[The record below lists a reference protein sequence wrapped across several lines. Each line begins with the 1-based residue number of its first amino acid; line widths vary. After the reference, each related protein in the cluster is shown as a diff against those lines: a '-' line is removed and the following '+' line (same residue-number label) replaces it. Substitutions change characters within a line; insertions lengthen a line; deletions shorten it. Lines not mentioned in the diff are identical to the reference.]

1 MSEELKKLFSSK
13 LLEILQNSGLTMAE
27 LAKKIGVSQATISDW
42 CNGKKAPRFDK
53 IEQLA
58 KFFNVSPTYFFNDEI
73 AKDDYKLIKNPR
85 LYEIEYIRSK
95 KKEETPNHTETYKK
109 NLLALFA
116 GEDFTPKETEE
127 IKNYIEFIKSKR
139 EK

>member
-1 MSEELKKLFSSK
+1 MSEELRKLFSCK
-13 LLEILQNSGLTMAE
+13 LQECLQNSGLTMAE

-73 AKDDYKLIKNPR
+73 VEYDYKQIKNPR
-85 LYEIEYIRSK
+85 LYEIEYK
-95 KKEETPNHTETYKK
+95 KQDEVPNHTEAYRKMIS
-109 NLLALFA
+109 LFA
-116 GEDFTPKETEE
+116 GENFTPKETEE
-127 IKNYIEFIKSKR
+127 IKDYIEFIKSKR

>member
-1 MSEELKKLFSSK
+1 MSEELRKLFSRK
-13 LLEILQNSGLTMAE
+13 LQECLQNSGLTMAE

-73 AKDDYKLIKNPR
+73 VEYDYKQIKNPR
-85 LYEIEYIRSK
+85 LYEIEYK
-95 KKEETPNHTETYKK
+95 KQDEVTNHIEAYRKMIS
-109 NLLALFA
+109 LFA
-116 GEDFTPKETEE
+116 GENFTPKETEE

>member
-1 MSEELKKLFSSK
+1 
-13 LLEILQNSGLTMAE
+13 MAE

-73 AKDDYKLIKNPR
+73 VEYDYKQIKNPR
-85 LYEIEYIRSK
+85 PYEIEYK
-95 KKEETPNHTETYKK
+95 KQDEVPNHIESYRKMIS
-109 NLLALFA
+109 LFA
-116 GEDFTPKETEE
+116 GENFTPKETEE
-127 IKNYIEFIKSKR
+127 IKDYIEFIKSKR